1 MLALRGVHVIIAAR
15 NLQASESVKSKIREE
30 IPDARIDLLQLDLN
44 SLASVRTFVKNF
56 EAMNL
61 PLNILMY
68 VV

>member
-1 MLALRGVHVIIAAR
+1 MHVIIAAR
-15 NLQASESVKSKIREE
+15 NLEAAKEVKNKICEE
-30 IPDARIDLLQLDLN
+30 IPDAKIDLLHLDLS

-68 VV
+68 V